1 MGPTTLSDAELVARL
16 VLQDDAAMAAF
27 YDRFSPLVHAI
38 ARRML
43 RDPQAAEDLTED
55 VFVECWR
62 RAATY
67 AAERGSV
74 ATWVATIT
82 RSRGIDRLR
91 RRRQDLQGDQV
102 LESLPDAGD
111 SPADA
116 VVDSDEAR
124 RVAEALRGLSPEQR
138 SALELAYFDG
148 LSHQEIARTLARPLG
163 TIKTHIRQGLI
174 RLRDMLR
181 IRQGEA
187 S

>member
-1 MGPTTLSDAELVARL
+1 MGTTTLSDAELVARL
-16 VLQDDAAMAAF
+16 VLRDEAAMAVF
-27 YDRFSPLVHAI
+27 YDRFSPLVLAI

-43 RDPQAAEDLTED
+43 RESHAAEDLAED

-67 AAERGSV
+67 AADRGSV
-74 ATWVATIT
+74 ATWVATIA

-91 RRRQDLQGDQV
+91 RRRQEFQGDQA
-102 LESLPDAGD
+102 LEGLSDPGD

-116 VVDSDEAR
+116 VIDSDEAR
-124 RVAEALRGLSPEQR
+124 RVTQALHGLSPEQR

-148 LSHQEIARTLARPLG
+148 LSHQEIARTLAKPLG

-181 IRQGEA
+181 IRQGGMP
-187 S
+187 